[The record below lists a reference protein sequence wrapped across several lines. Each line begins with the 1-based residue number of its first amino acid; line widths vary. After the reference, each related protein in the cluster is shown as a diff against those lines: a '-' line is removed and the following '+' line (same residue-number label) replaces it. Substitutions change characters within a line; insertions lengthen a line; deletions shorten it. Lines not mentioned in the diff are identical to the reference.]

1 MAGFLVGF
9 TAPFLDLLVDPGR
22 TADLDGIGFD
32 GGLKLGLGVGLT
44 PCLVVDFEVG
54 LAVGLAL
61 CEECRD
67 LATIATASDSS
78 YQPQLCSR
86 STLG

>member
-1 MAGFLVGF
+1 LVGF

-22 TADLDGIGFD
+22 TADLDGIAFD
-32 GGLKLGLGVGLT
+32 EGLKLGLGVDLT
-44 PCLVVDFEVG
+44 PCVVVGFEVG
-54 LAVGLAL
+54 LAVGLEL

-67 LATIATASDSS
+67 LATIAIASDSS